1 MSRFRHSS
9 SFIITSLV
17 YVLFIF
23 LYITYLSVQKPI
35 AVKPKQVIK
44 IALITPPPPKIKPKP
59 KPKPIIVPPKPKLEP
74 KPKPKPKKII
84 KKRKPKP
91 KPRSKPKPKPKKIVK
106 KVKPKPVIEEEI
118 IEIVEPIPTPPK
130 VVEQAPPPPPPK
142 PKPNLDAQ
150 KQLFLN
156 KIRATINANKKYPRV
171 AKRRRI
177 QGTVHVS
184 FDILKDGTATN
195 IHTSGASNILQK
207 AVKKS
212 IKKSFPTT
220 IPQIIESKFPMR
232 NVSINIGFIIE

>member
-1 MSRFRHSS
+1 
-9 SFIITSLV
+9 
-17 YVLFIF
+17 
-23 LYITYLSVQKPI
+23 
-35 AVKPKQVIK
+35 VIK
-44 IALITPPPPKIKPKP
+44 IALITPPPKIEPKP
-59 KPKPIIVPPKPKLEP
+59 KPKPIILPQKPKLEP
-74 KPKPKPKKII
+74 KPKPKKII
-84 KKRKPKP
+84 K
-91 KPRSKPKPKPKKIVK
+91 KPKPKPKKIRKKRKPKPRPKPKAKAKRVVK
-106 KVKPKPVIEEEI
+106 RVKPKPVIEEEI
-118 IEIVEPIPTPPK
+118 IEIVEPMPTPPK
-130 VVEQAPPPPPPK
+130 VVEQAPPPPPPKPK

-212 IKKSFPTT
+212 IKKSFPIV

>member
-1 MSRFRHSS
+1 
-9 SFIITSLV
+9 LV

-23 LYITYLSVQKPI
+23 LYITYLNVPKPI
-35 AVKPKQVIK
+35 IIKPKQVIK
-44 IALITPPPPKIKPKP
+44 IALITPPAPKIEPKPKLKPIVIPPKPKPKPKHKPKQKKKIKKSKPKP
-59 KPKPIIVPPKPKLEP
+59 KPKP
-74 KPKPKPKKII
+74 
-84 KKRKPKP
+84 
-91 KPRSKPKPKPKKIVK
+91 KPRRKKIVK
-106 KVKPKPVIEEEI
+106 RVKPKPIIEEVFKEEI
-118 IEIVEPIPTPPK
+118 IKRVEPIPTPPK
-130 VVEQAPPPPPPK
+130 VVKQPPPPPP

-156 KIRATINANKKYPRV
+156 KIRATINTNKKYPRV

-195 IHTSGASNILQK
+195 IHTSGASKVLQK

-220 IPQIIESKFPMR
+220 IPQVIQSKFPMR
-232 NVSINIGFIIE
+232 NVTINIGFIIE